1 MMYFIFAYDG
11 DRRYTQWLKNYQ
23 TRRVARG
30 MEMVTFEPQD
40 DKTMLIIE
48 LAYRVCTHKGIQQ
61 QTP

>member
-1 MMYFIFAYDG
+1 
-11 DRRYTQWLKNYQ
+11 
-23 TRRVARG
+23 
-30 MEMVTFEPQD
+30 MVTFEPQD